1 MFWVYLKILSVPKSL
16 RTLKANFEE
25 ADGLGI
31 SCWNQN
37 VAKYRQEWSLIWRI
51 SFTTFSKNYIIPK
64 RLQILVSY
72 AMFFGSTGFPF
83 FNQSECTAR
92 QCCIAIGRTFRKL
105 VLKNLHCLGF
115 KGQLISKWF
124 LVSSISSKKRTKI
137 VWFHPKNDFRSFF
150 WGNRRHHKVI
160 SKLTDL

>member
-115 KGQLISKWF
+115 SKSRTATGMDVTLPKFNFENLKPVEISK
-124 LVSSISSKKRTKI
+124 
-137 VWFHPKNDFRSFF
+137 NSFGII
-150 WGNRRHHKVI
+150 WTSLKVM
-160 SKLTDL
+160 